1 MDHVLVIGGS
11 FAGLSAALQLV
22 RTGRRVTVLDTK
34 LPRNRF
40 AHAAQGLL
48 GFDGVS
54 PWDIRR
60 QGEANVL
67 AYPTASIVKARAVSA
82 RVIDGGF
89 AVTDE
94 AGTERQAQRLILAYG
109 QTDVMVDIPGFAECW
124 GNTVVPC
131 PYCHG
136 YEVANQR
143 LGLLYSSAMSL
154 HGANLIRDW
163 SERITLFTDGN
174 DIPDEE
180 RHKLAARGIA
190 LVEGKVAELAH
201 TTGKIAAVVL
211 TDGARV
217 ELDTLF
223 AHTRS
228 APSSNLHE
236 TLGLETVDGP
246 MGPYIKI
253 TEKYETSL
261 AGVYAAG
268 DSASLMP
275 NLNLALAS
283 GAMAGVMCHQSML
296 G

>member
-54 PWDIRR
+54 PWDIR
-60 QGEANVL
+60 QKGEANVL
-67 AYPTASIVKARAVSA
+67 AYPTASIVEAKAVSA
-82 RVIDGGF
+82 RVIEGGF

-109 QTDVMVDIPGFAECW
+109 QTDVMVDLPGFAECW

-163 SERITLFTDGN
+163 SDRMALFTDGN

-180 RHKLAARGIA
+180 RHTLAARGIA

-201 TTGKIAAVVL
+201 DNGKIGAVVL
-211 TDGARV
+211 GDGQRV
-217 ELDTLF
+217 ALDTLF
-223 AHTRS
+223 AHTRNT
-228 APSSNLHE
+228 PSSRLHE
-236 TLGLETVDGP
+236 TLGLETFDGP
-246 MGPYIKI
+246 MGPFIKI
-253 TEKYETSL
+253 NEKYETTVP
-261 AGVYAAG
+261 GVYAAG
-268 DSASLMP
+268 DSSNPMA

>member
-1 MDHVLVIGGS
+1 MDDVLIIGGS

-22 RTGRRVTVLDTK
+22 RTGRRVTVLDTR

-48 GFDGVS
+48 GFDGIS

-67 AYPTASIVKARAVSA
+67 AYPTASIVEAKAVSA
-82 RVIDGGF
+82 RVIHGGF

-143 LGLLYSSAMSL
+143 LGLLYSSPMSL
-154 HGANLIRDW
+154 HVAPLIRDW
-163 SERITLFTDGN
+163 SDRLTLFTDGN
-174 DIPDEE
+174 PIPDDD
-180 RHKLAARGIA
+180 RHKLAQRGIA

-201 TTGKIAAVVL
+201 TNGKISAVVL
-211 TDGARV
+211 ADGARV

-223 AHTRS
+223 AHTIS

-236 TLGLETVDGP
+236 ALGLETVDGP

-253 TEKYETSL
+253 TDKYETSL
-261 AGVYAAG
+261 PGVYAAG
-268 DSASLMP
+268 DGANPMP
-275 NLNLALAS
+275 NLNLAFAS
-283 GAMAGVMCHQSML
+283 GALAGVMCHQSML

>member
-1 MDHVLVIGGS
+1 MDDVLVIGGS

-48 GFDGVS
+48 GFDGIN

-67 AYPTASIVKARAVSA
+67 AYPTAAIVEARAVSA
-82 RVIDGGF
+82 RAVDGGF
-89 AVTDE
+89 AVTD
-94 AGTERQAQRLILAYG
+94 ADGTERQAQRLILAYG
-109 QTDVMVDIPGFAECW
+109 QTDVMVDLPGFAECW
-124 GNTVVPC
+124 GKTVVPC

-136 YEVANQR
+136 YEVANKR
-143 LGLLYSSAMSL
+143 IGLLYSTALSL
-154 HGANLIRDW
+154 HGAHLIRDW
-163 SERITLFTDGN
+163 SDQMTLFTDGN
-174 DIPDEE
+174 DIPDVE
-180 RHKLAARGIA
+180 RHKLADRGIA
-190 LVEGKVAELAH
+190 LVEGKVARLAH
-201 TTGKIAAVVL
+201 ADGQISAVVL
-211 TDGARV
+211 DDSTEVG
-217 ELDTLF
+217 LDTLF

-228 APSSNLHE
+228 APSSRLHE
-236 TLGLETVDGP
+236 TLGLATEDGP

-253 TEKYETSL
+253 SDKYETSVT
-261 AGVYAAG
+261 GVYAAG
-268 DSASLMP
+268 DGSNPMA

>member
-1 MDHVLVIGGS
+1 MS
-11 FAGLSAALQLV
+11 SSSAAALQLV

-40 AHAAQGLL
+40 AHAAQGVL
-48 GFDGVS
+48 GFDGVN
-54 PWDIRR
+54 PWEIRR

-67 AYPTASIVKARAVSA
+67 AYPTASIIEARAVSA
-82 RVIDGGF
+82 RVIQGGF
-89 AVTDE
+89 AVTD
-94 AGTERQAQRLILAYG
+94 ATGTERQAQRLILAYG
-109 QTDVMVDIPGFAECW
+109 QTDVMVDLPGFAECW

-143 LGLLYSSAMSL
+143 LGLLYSTAMSL
-154 HGANLIRDW
+154 HGVHLIRDW
-163 SERITLFTDGN
+163 SEQMTLFADGN

-180 RHKLAARGIA
+180 RHKLAAHGIA

-201 TTGKIAAVVL
+201 INGKLSAVVL
-211 TDGARV
+211 ADGQHI

-223 AHTRS
+223 AHPRC
-228 APSSNLHE
+228 APSSSLHE
-236 TLGLETVDGP
+236 TLGIDTMDGP

-253 TEKYETSL
+253 TDKYETTVP
-261 AGVYAAG
+261 GVYAAG
-268 DSASLMP
+268 DSSNPMAS
-275 NLNLALAS
+275 LNLAFAS